1 VNARIIDGKGMAAEV
16 TKELQKEVAGLK
28 REGVIPGLAVIL
40 VGDDPASQVY
50 VRNKSLACEKVG
62 IHSETRRFP
71 AEVTTEELLS
81 FVGGL
86 NQRRDIHGI
95 LVQLPLP
102 SHIDTK
108 LILTSLSPMKDVDG
122 FSPVSLGMML
132 WGQPTFIPCTPA
144 GILELLLRSGVDPQG
159 KRVVIVGR
167 SKLVGLPLA
176 NLLALKRK
184 GGNATVTLCHSLTPQ
199 LSSLTKEADILVAAL
214 GRPQFIKGEMIKEG
228 AVVIDVG
235 INRVKDP
242 ARQRGYRLVGDVD
255 FAAACEVAAAITPV
269 PGGVGPMTV
278 AMLLRNTVQAARWSH
293 LEK

>member
-1 VNARIIDGKGMAAEV
+1 MNARIIDGKGMAAEV